1 MMHINS
7 PRTDD
12 DAIEQEIRSKGLN
25 SPRITPKD
33 VEALALD
40 FAPEIVFRYLNRLGD
55 WCFVAARYINQ
66 SQGVSEPIWSA
77 DTSR

>member
-33 VEALALD
+33 VEAVIAHETYSATPRLSKPSRALGRSGTT
-40 FAPEIVFRYLNRLGD
+40 PWRR
-55 WCFVAARYINQ
+55 
-66 SQGVSEPIWSA
+66 SA
-77 DTSR
+77 